1 MHSNRKMQQET
12 LNQLALIV
20 SEVFTHSQLTESFTQ
35 YKFTFLPKDVSKH
48 NRVLD
53 AFIRDYNKR
62 FDNTRILNFLFHV
75 INPARFDN
83 QEEYDDLL
91 YRINTALAHEGFNI
105 SFRNGERKV
114 FKIEIAKDIN
124 DAKSKANELRALL
137 ESRHVHSYVIG
148 FCRSEFLQDNYF
160 HAVLEATKS
169 VFDRIRSLSQLTTDG
184 NLLIDT
190 AFSTKNPIL
199 KINDLKTESEI
210 SEQNGFMNLM
220 KGITS
225 MFRNPTAHEA
235 KIKWAITK
243 DEATDLLSL
252 VSFIHK
258 KLDSVKRTSL

>member
-1 MHSNRKMQQET
+1 MDSNRKMQQET
-12 LNQLALIV
+12 LSQLAQIV
-20 SEVFTHSQLTESFTQ
+20 SEAFSHSQLTKSFTQ
-35 YKFTFLPKDVSKH
+35 FGFTFLPKDFSKY
-48 NRVLD
+48 NRVFD
-53 AFIRDYNKR
+53 AFTRDYNKR
-62 FDNTRILNFLFHV
+62 HDNKRIFNFLFHV

-83 QEEYDDLL
+83 QEDYDDLL
-91 YRINTALAHEGFNI
+91 YRINTALAHEGFKL
-105 SFRNGERKV
+105 SFQSGKPKLIKV
-114 FKIEIAKDIN
+114 EIAKDIN
-124 DAKSKANELRALL
+124 DAKSKADELRALL

-258 KLDSVKRTSL
+258 KLDGVKRVSL